1 MRDTKPC
8 WVCASLDPTYEDAI
22 IGIEYYD
29 APSKI
34 YSQYVLERVSR
45 FSDDQIVYEQEGQ
58 NDLQFVVKGSPAL
71 TALRHHGRPNA
82 MIDSGH

>member
-1 MRDTKPC
+1 
-8 WVCASLDPTYEDAI
+8 LTYEDAI

-45 FSDDQIVYEQEGQ
+45 F
-58 NDLQFVVKGSPAL
+58 P
-71 TALRHHGRPNA
+71 TTR
-82 MIDSGH
+82 

>member
-1 MRDTKPC
+1 MTQHNNECGIPNR
-8 WVCASLDPTYEDAI
+8 VGSALRLTYEDAI

-45 FSDDQIVYEQEGQ
+45 F
-58 NDLQFVVKGSPAL
+58 P
-71 TALRHHGRPNA
+71 TTR
-82 MIDSGH
+82 